1 MTFLRP
7 FLCAAA
13 LLITVPLRAED
24 SSPAREFWLD
34 LYSGEEVGDQ
44 GVIEDLAKA
53 DVIYIGEVH
62 TIERHHRTQADLL
75 RKLAE
80 QGKSLALGMEQIE
93 ARHQPTVDRFNRG
106 ELDFDQLAEAIAWGK
121 QWKNYEQYRPIC
133 ETAQKLGIPVIALN
147 APAEVIRAVGRKGLA
162 GISPE
167 ERDELPK
174 DIVTDDPAYEKL
186 MNLMLAVH
194 MTMDP
199 DKLRPIFEAQV
210 ARDETMAANIAKVL
224 KGEGGQSRSVYV
236 VCGRGHISYGLGT
249 PDRVKRRSPQ
259 SQDRILLVTE
269 SGELQL
275 SPSEEAMRREIAIS
289 HEDLRSLGRP
299 LADYLRILPR
309 QNATAT
315 ETVPH

>member
-13 LLITVPLRAED
+13 LLITLPLQAEE
-24 SSPAREFWLD
+24 STPAREFWLD
-34 LYSGEEVGDQ
+34 LYSGEETGDQ
-44 GVIEDLAKA
+44 SLIADLAQA

-106 ELDFDQLAEAIAWGK
+106 ELNFDQLAQAIAWEK
-121 QWKNYEQYRPIC
+121 QWKNYEQYRPLC

-167 ERDELPK
+167 ERAELPK
-174 DIVTDDPAYEKL
+174 EIITDDPAYEKL

-199 DKLRPIFEAQV
+199 EKLRPIFEAQV
-210 ARDETMAANIAKVL
+210 ARDETMASNIAKVL
-224 KGEGGQSRSVYV
+224 KGEGGQPRSVYV

-249 PDRVKRRSPQ
+249 PDRVKQRSPQ
-259 SQDRILLVTE
+259 SKDRVLLVTE

-275 SPSEEAMRREIAIS
+275 SPSEEAMRREITIS

-309 QNATAT
+309 QNPTAT
-315 ETVPH
+315 EAAPH